1 MAFGE
6 DDSQV
11 RGGNAADNL
20 GRVRRL
26 AHSMLKQD
34 DSIDGGAETKR
45 LRPGWDSDYLEHLLR
60 QL

>member
-11 RGGNAADNL
+11 RSGDGGGNL

-26 AHSMLKQD
+26 TLSLLKQD
-34 DSIDGGAETKR
+34 DSIDGGMGTKQ
-45 LRPGWDSDYLEHLLR
+45 LRAGWDTEYLEHLLG